1 MSDLVAG
8 HPEFAAAMR
17 GYDRQQVDDYVARLQ
32 TLAAEAQE
40 RARLAESQL
49 EAGPHATVGP
59 RVTQIFELAIEE
71 TGELRARVQAQA
83 EELLA
88 DARQRADEL
97 QSGAQSDAAR
107 ITAQA
112 RAQGEEAL
120 SELEGEREAVRLQV
134 EALEARKGHLIEEL
148 RRLQAALGS
157 AADSVADIDAEP
169 PAWNDEGK
177 TLTLEQ
183 PILPPEPE
191 PEPEPGPGGPGAQ
204 R

>member
-1 MSDLVAG
+1 MSDLVEG
-8 HPEFAAAMR
+8 HPEFAVAMR
-17 GYDRQQVDDYVARLQ
+17 GYDRVQVDEFVAALQ
-32 TLAAEAQE
+32 TLVAEAEE
-40 RARLAESQL
+40 RVRVAESQL

-59 RVTQIFELAIEE
+59 RVAQIFDLAIAE

-88 DARQRADEL
+88 DARRRADEL
-97 QSGAQSDAAR
+97 VAAADR
-107 ITAQA
+107 EAESITAQA
-112 RAQGEEAL
+112 RAQGQEAL
-120 SELEGEREAVRLQV
+120 AESEGERQAMREQVR
-134 EALEARKGHLIEEL
+134 ALEARKSHLIDEL
-148 RRLQAALGS
+148 RRLQAAMGS

-183 PILPPEPE
+183 PIIPPERDRQ
-191 PEPEPGPGGPGAQ
+191 GPGAQ